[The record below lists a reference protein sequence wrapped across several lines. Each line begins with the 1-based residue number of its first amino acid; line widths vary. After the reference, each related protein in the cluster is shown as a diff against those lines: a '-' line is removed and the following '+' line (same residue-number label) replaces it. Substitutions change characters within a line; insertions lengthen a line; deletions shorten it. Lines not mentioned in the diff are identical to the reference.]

1 MYVCMYHEFATGVT
15 QRTDLYSQGQ
25 YNYKLFEIHCQIFNI
40 LERTRHLPML
50 NYKTNVHIDRQAQ
63 PRKPGFLSRLR
74 RGKTLVT
81 AGHVTLENPQNLGK
95 N

>member
-1 MYVCMYHEFATGVT
+1 
-15 QRTDLYSQGQ
+15 
-25 YNYKLFEIHCQIFNI
+25 
-40 LERTRHLPML
+40 ML

>member
-1 MYVCMYHEFATGVT
+1 MVNAHYVI
-15 QRTDLYSQGQ
+15 TDFRAKFFIKIQ
-25 YNYKLFEIHCQIFNI
+25 N
-40 LERTRHLPML
+40 
-50 NYKTNVHIDRQAQ
+50 QASDTSRQ

-81 AGHVTLENPQNLGK
+81 AGHVTLENPQNLGE